1 MQAESYTEYG
11 KKNAAAFFKTAANVI
26 ILLQ

>member
-1 MQAESYTEYG
+1 MKAESYTEYG